1 MKPIT
6 ETEYID
12 LIDENESSKT
22 DFSTIQTNKLKD
34 TFISLMKNHDVK
46 KYLLKIETPNSIL
59 MDINK
64 DSIEIDKFKSLFLV
78 AINTTKYSFHYKFK
92 TFKSIVENLNDLTQH
107 SLSKKK

>member
-12 LIDENESSKT
+12 LIDENENSKT
-22 DFSTIQTNKLKD
+22 EFSTTQVNKLKD
-34 TFISLMKNHDVK
+34 TFISLMKNHEVK
-46 KYLLKIETPNSIL
+46 KHLLKVETTNSIL
-59 MDINK
+59 MNIKK
-64 DSIEIDKFKSLFLV
+64 DSIEVDKFKSSFLV
-78 AINTTKYSFHYKFK
+78 AINTTKYSYHYKFK